1 MSATADHIDLGALRR
16 AIESRDATALTAMY
30 ARDADMVMVDY
41 QHPPGAPMRLEG
53 IDAIRAMYDDVCG
66 REMTHEVTHAV
77 AGPSGVAYTEMC
89 RYPDGTRVMF
99 ASVCDVRDGRIVHQE
114 GVQAWDEAG

>member
-1 MSATADHIDLGALRR
+1 MSATADELDLDVLTR
-16 AIESRDATALTAMY
+16 AIESRDAAGLTALY
-30 ARDADMVMVDY
+30 ARDADIVMTDY
-41 QHPPGAPMRLEG
+41 QHPPGDPMRLEG
-53 IDAIRAMYDDVCG
+53 IDSIRAMYDDVCG

-77 AGPSGVAYTEMC
+77 AGPSGVAFTEMC

-99 ASVCDVRDGRIVHQE
+99 ASICEVRDGQIVHQE